1 MVKHGWSQLKNY
13 YPGATDKESDIGDLS
28 TAVQIGSGGVAD
40 ATV

>member
-1 MVKHGWSQLKNY
+1 MDDHNWKIITPVLQI
-13 YPGATDKESDIGDLS
+13 ESDIGDLS